1 MYILQAA
8 QLQGLRNSQQAPN
21 SSRPHVLVELM
32 LVHAD
37 PPGGVGASMQS
48 LYQQATA
55 GNVNHSMVLGSSYA
69 SRQDDSMF
77 PAAVAAAATAAAT
90 AGDAGGGSDGDVEL
104 LVLVSAASNMP
115 LVPG

>member
-1 MYILQAA
+1 
-8 QLQGLRNSQQAPN
+8 
-21 SSRPHVLVELM
+21 
-32 LVHAD
+32 
-37 PPGGVGASMQS
+37 MQS

-77 PAAVAAAATAAAT
+77 PPAAAAAAAAATATAT
-90 AGDAGGGSDGDVEL
+90 AVEGGGGRDGDVEL
-104 LVLVSAASNMP
+104 LVLVSAASNVP

>member
-1 MYILQAA
+1 M
-8 QLQGLRNSQQAPN
+8 RSSQQVPN
-21 SSRPHVLVELM
+21 TSRSHVLLELV
-32 LVHAD
+32 LLHAD
-37 PPGGVGASMQS
+37 IPGGLSTSTQS

-77 PAAVAAAATAAAT
+77 PPAAAALTAAGE
-90 AGDAGGGSDGDVEL
+90 AGASSDGDVEL
-104 LVLVSAASNMP
+104 LVLVSAASNVP